1 MFNNKYHHHKYHKN
15 HHHHKNRKILNKSHL
30 GEKFIESI
38 IFILFTLT
46 LVISVYKYKGY
57 GPFVERTLETN
68 ALEISSDGV
77 VILNPDNDNEFELVS
92 DESKIISSF
101 EIVGDDSSK
110 LFEINSYNTFKDF
123 STDIIFSKK
132 NETVQG
138 EILGRIISSIDEE
151 TTIDNITIIQNTPLG
166 EDPEGIILFDNNSI
180 EIDSRGLIRSQS
192 FIPSISYNCASCL
205 GINHDQNEKNNIS
218 SYIQILNF
226 KKSQNVSLRNA
237 TYIIPTWPNY
247 EYDEKQDAEV
257 ILPSLKDFNNGDSL
271 IFLFSGDL
279 YSKAQFFFFITKI
292 SKFTFSC
299 VPGETILANSVIFNN
314 QGGGITT
321 EVFFSGNDCNDPS
334 QMKDLNHYNQS
345 TFVISDQKSDAI
357 ALVNKA
363 AIYYPASDDTDI
375 QKPYSSSGSFIKFIK
390 TTLGTENDSG
400 NSGWSVEAETYSNY
414 SKFIFISNYS
424 DLKNINYSHS
434 NKRSKSFIS
443 LL

>member
-15 HHHHKNRKILNKSHL
+15 HHHKNRKILNKSHL

-57 GPFVERTLETN
+57 GPFVGRTLETN
-68 ALEISSDGV
+68 ALEISSGGV
-77 VILNPDNDNEFELVS
+77 VSLNPDNDNEFELVS
-92 DESKIISSF
+92 DESKIISSL

-138 EILGRIISSIDEE
+138 EILGRIMSSIDDE

-205 GINHDQNEKNNIS
+205 GINHDQNEKNNIP
-218 SYIQILNF
+218 SYIQVLNF
-226 KKSQNVSLRNA
+226 KKSHNVSLRNA
-237 TYIIPTWPNY
+237 TYIIPTWPKY
-247 EYDEKQDAEV
+247 ENFDEDQNSEV
-257 ILPSLKDFNNGDSL
+257 ILPPLKDFNNGDSL

-279 YSKAQFFFFITKI
+279 YSSDSTVPKNINKDST
-292 SKFTFSC
+292 FTFKC
-299 VPGETILANSVIFNN
+299 LAGEGILTNSVIFNN
-314 QGGGITT
+314 QGGGIATD
-321 EVFFSGNDCNDPS
+321 VFFVGLDCNSVADMS
-334 QMKDLNHYNQS
+334 VNDNNGN
-345 TFVISDQKSDAI
+345 TFTVSDQKYDSI
-357 ALVNKA
+357 ILINH
-363 AIYYPASDDTDI
+363 ASNYGTASNPLAF

-390 TTLGTENDSG
+390 STHGTG
-400 NSGWSVEAETYSNY
+400 NSGWSVEAETYANY
-414 SKFIFISNYS
+414 SRFVIS
-424 DLKNINYSHS
+424 KNIDTESTECS
-434 NKRSKSFIS
+434 IM
-443 LL
+443 